1 MRVLVAQRLD
11 EFEHEALGGNV
22 DRRRIGIGIEERLA
36 ESGDSSEEAIRR
48 ERYRQTVSQVSV
60 GNSITSL
67 RFIETLDWSAFF
79 DAVSQGRKSEPYQVC
94 VGPPG
99 KAATRCWKQTAK
111 YGVGKLSFSF
121 TLPAGV
127 PLGELTARWL
137 VGDRTV
143 ARWAFFYDRPQ

>member
-1 MRVLVAQRLD
+1 MARAPLRVLFMLVALLAVVMLPAIQPASARLGANAPVYRYAGVV
-11 EFEHEALGGNV
+11 ENG
-22 DRRRIGIGIEERLA
+22 RGIPTHYFNKVEGIFF
-36 ESGDSSEEAIRR
+36 S
-48 ERYRQTVSQVSV
+48 
-60 GNSITSL
+60 
-67 RFIETLDWSAFF
+67 FF
-79 DAVSQGRKSEPYQVC
+79 DAVSQGRKSERYQLC

>member
-1 MRVLVAQRLD
+1 MLARAPLRVLFMLVALLAVVMLPAIQPASARLGANAPVYRYAGVV
-11 EFEHEALGGNV
+11 ENG
-22 DRRRIGIGIEERLA
+22 RGIPTHYVKKGEGIIF
-36 ESGDSSEEAIRR
+36 S
-48 ERYRQTVSQVSV
+48 
-60 GNSITSL
+60 
-67 RFIETLDWSAFF
+67 FF

>member
-1 MRVLVAQRLD
+1 MARAPLSVLLMLVALLAVVMLPAIQPASARLGANAPVYRYAGVV
-11 EFEHEALGGNV
+11 ENG
-22 DRRRIGIGIEERLA
+22 RGIPTHQVKKGEGIIF
-36 ESGDSSEEAIRR
+36 S
-48 ERYRQTVSQVSV
+48 
-60 GNSITSL
+60 
-67 RFIETLDWSAFF
+67 FF
-79 DAVSQGRKSEPYQVC
+79 DAISQGRKSEPYQLC

-137 VGDRTV
+137 VGGRTV

>member
-1 MRVLVAQRLD
+1 MMARAPLSVLLMLVALLAVAMLLAIQPASARLGANAPVYRYAGVV
-11 EFEHEALGGNV
+11 ENG
-22 DRRRIGIGIEERLA
+22 RGIPTHYVKKGEGI
-36 ESGDSSEEAIRR
+36 IF
-48 ERYRQTVSQVSV
+48 Y
-60 GNSITSL
+60 
-67 RFIETLDWSAFF
+67 FF
-79 DAVSQGRKSEPYQVC
+79 DAISQGRKSEPYQLC

-137 VGDRTV
+137 VAGRTV
-143 ARWAFFYDRPQ
+143 ARWAFFYDRPH